1 MKERM
6 RYMAYGGPWP
16 IGHRC
21 SLNLSHQA
29 TGISWHTDHEFKVLH
44 GKKGEKKGETG
55 GNIPSKGVRGHGGYR
70 KLERK

>member
-1 MKERM
+1 M

-29 TGISWHTDHEFKVLH
+29 TGISWHAEHEYKGLH
-44 GKKGEKKGETG
+44 GKKGEKKGKQGETFL
-55 GNIPSKGVRGHGGYR
+55 VRE
-70 KLERK
+70 LEDTEVIES